1 MNKSQIIK
9 SAIVLTGFLGVTFF
23 NEIRMALDIAYPT
36 VSDSPYLQ
44 KVFTRTIYFLPMIL
58 GVLIAFP
65 GKFSRL
71 LGLSHPPIKPFIYA
85 LLSCL
90 PLFIFYPIFFEL
102 RPSLDTYSVFS
113 NSILSPV
120 YEEIVF
126 RGLFF
131 GALVGLLRW
140 KFWHVVVLN
149 ALAFSFGHLYQA
161 YDLMSTIFTVLI
173 TSEAC
178 VWWGWMYVRWKY
190 NLWFPLF
197 LHVLMNFAFDL
208 FMVGSGTAA
217 GGVATYVGRLLVI
230 VISVWITLKYTK
242 PMAPLEEREETSP
255 KAAPSLG

>member
-9 SAIVLTGFLGVTFF
+9 SVIVLAGFFGVTFF
-23 NEIRMALDIAYPT
+23 NELRMALDIAYPL
-36 VSDSPYLQ
+36 VSDNPYLQ
-44 KVFTRTIYFLPMIL
+44 KVFTRSIYFSPMIL
-58 GVLIAFP
+58 GVLVAFP

-71 LGLSHPPIKPFIYA
+71 LGLSHQPIKPFIYA
-85 LLSCL
+85 VVSCL
-90 PLFIFYPIFFEL
+90 PLFIIYPIFFEL

-113 NSILSPV
+113 NSILSPI

-126 RGLFF
+126 RALFF

-140 KFWHVVVLN
+140 KFWQVVVLN

-161 YDLMSTIFTVLI
+161 HDLISTIFTVLI
-173 TSEAC
+173 TSVAC

-190 NLWFPLF
+190 NLWLPLF

-230 VISVWITLKYTK
+230 AISVWITLKHTK
-242 PMAPLEEREETSP
+242 PMAPMEETGKALP
-255 KAAPSLG
+255 KTTPSLG